1 MRWWFSQRQACVV
14 VTWVVKVVLALEG
27 LGLLLRCQHFVEAVL
42 ADDRHLPLAVVHLIL
57 PEELHDL
64 GANC

>member
-1 MRWWFSQRQACVV
+1 ME

-27 LGLLLRCQHFVEAVL
+27 LCLLLWSQDFVEAVL
-42 ADDRHLPLAVVHLIL
+42 ADNGHLPLTVVHLIL

-64 GANC
+64 GAHC